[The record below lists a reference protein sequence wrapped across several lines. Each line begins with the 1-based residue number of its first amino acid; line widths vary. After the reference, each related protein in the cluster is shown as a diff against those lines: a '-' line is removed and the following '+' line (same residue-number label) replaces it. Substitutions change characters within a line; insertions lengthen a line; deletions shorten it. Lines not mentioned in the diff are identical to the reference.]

1 MLNRALS
8 ERYRCPD
15 DLAAFDLGGNL
26 AEAQGYFAFGPG
38 TVCYGKAV
46 PGIQMAH
53 SWASLDDASRLASA
67 SGSLPTLPFDP
78 TQVIDNLRM
87 ERYAEDCNL
96 NGSQPITKKVLRSA
110 YYSLRPLFP
119 VSVRRHMQKAYLRGW
134 EKRSFPH
141 WPVDHTVEDI
151 VERCLALSMKAKGIK
166 EIPFIWYWPE
176 GASACALMT
185 HDVETVAGRDFCS
198 DLMDI
203 NDSFKI
209 EASFQV
215 VPEKRYPVSE
225 TYLRSISDRGFEVA
239 VQDLNHDGNLYSNR
253 EEFLRRAKLI
263 NQYRKDYGASG
274 FRAAILYRN
283 LEWLADLDFSYDMSV
298 PNVAHLDPQSGG
310 CCTLFPYFIG
320 HILELPVT
328 TTQDY
333 SLFHII
339 GQYSIDLWKTQAQL
353 ILQKNGLMNF
363 IVHPDYITSGKA
375 QQTYK
380 DLLAYLSELREKQN
394 VWITLPREADRWWR
408 ARSQMKLVSDS
419 GKWRIE
425 GPEKERARIAF
436 ARLEDDRIFYSWQGE
451 VPSP

>member
-1 MLNRALS
+1 
-8 ERYRCPD
+8 
-15 DLAAFDLGGNL
+15 
-26 AEAQGYFAFGPG
+26 
-38 TVCYGKAV
+38 
-46 PGIQMAH
+46 
-53 SWASLDDASRLASA
+53 
-67 SGSLPTLPFDP
+67 
-78 TQVIDNLRM
+78 
-87 ERYAEDCNL
+87 
-96 NGSQPITKKVLRSA
+96 
-110 YYSLRPLFP
+110 
-119 VSVRRHMQKAYLRGW
+119 
-134 EKRSFPH
+134 
-141 WPVDHTVEDI
+141 
-151 VERCLALSMKAKGIK
+151 
-166 EIPFIWYWPE
+166 
-176 GASACALMT
+176 MT
-185 HDVETVAGRDFCS
+185 HDVETTVGRDFCS
-198 DLMDI
+198 GLMDI

-209 EASFQV
+209 AASFQV

-225 TYLRSISDRGFEVA
+225 TYLRSITDRGFELA

-253 EEFLRRAKLI
+253 AEFLRRAKLI
-263 NQYRKDYGASG
+263 NRYREDYGASG

-283 LEWLADLDFSYDMSV
+283 LEWLTDLDFSYDMSV

-339 GQYSIDLWKTQAQL
+339 GQYSIDLWKTQAQI

-380 DLLAYLSELREKQN
+380 DLLTYLSELRAKQN

-408 ARSQMKLVSDS
+408 ARSQMKLVADS

-436 ARLEDDRIFYSWQGE
+436 ARLEDDRIVYSREGE
-451 VPSP
+451 VLSR